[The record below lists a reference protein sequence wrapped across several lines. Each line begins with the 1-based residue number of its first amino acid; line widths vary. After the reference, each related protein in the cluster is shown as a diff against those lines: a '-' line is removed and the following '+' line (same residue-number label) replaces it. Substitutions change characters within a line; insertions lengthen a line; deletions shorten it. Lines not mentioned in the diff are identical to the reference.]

1 VKRREF
7 VTLLGGATLAWP
19 LAARAQQPAMPVVGF
34 LNAGSPSARAHL
46 LKAFQQGLNEAG
58 YVENQNV
65 AVEYRWADEQVDLL
79 SVLAADLVRRQVSV
93 IVTPGSSTAPD
104 AAFGVAR
111 AATATIP
118 IIFGV
123 AGDPVK
129 NGLVASLNRP
139 GGNATG
145 VYYLSTSLA
154 EKRLGLLRKLAPTAA
169 VVAVLVNPNDPD
181 ALSATKEVQVAADT
195 LGQKTEF
202 VYAGNTGEI
211 DSVFATLAQNRANAF
226 LLMPDTLFF
235 GQRVK
240 IVTLANR
247 LAIPA
252 IFTSR
257 EYAETGGVMSYG
269 TDLADVYRRVGGY
282 AGRVLK
288 GAKPADLPVELSAKF
303 EFIINIRS
311 TKALGLDVPPT
322 LLAIADE
329 VIE

>member
-1 VKRREF
+1 MANNIGRRQF
-7 VTLLGGATLAWP
+7 VSVLGGMSLAWP
-19 LAARAQQPAMPVVGF
+19 VVARTQQPTMPVIGF
-34 LNAGSPSARAHL
+34 LNAGSPGARAHL

-58 YVENQNV
+58 YVEGQNV
-65 AVEYRWADEQVDLL
+65 AIEYRWADEQVDRLPA
-79 SVLAADLVRRQVSV
+79 LAADLVRRQVSM
-93 IVTPGSSTAPD
+93 IVTPGSSTAPS
-104 AAFGVAR
+104 AACGVAK

-118 IIFGV
+118 IIFGL

-169 VVAVLVNPNDPD
+169 VVAVLMNPNDPD
-181 ALSATKEVQVAADT
+181 ALSTTKEVQAAADT

-202 VYAGNTGEI
+202 VYAANIDEI
-211 DSVFATLAQNRANAF
+211 DTVFATIAKNRANAF
-226 LLMPDTLFF
+226 LLMPDPLFF

-247 LAIPA
+247 LGIPA

-288 GAKPADLPVELSAKF
+288 GVKPADLPVELSAKF
-303 EFIINIRS
+303 ES
-311 TKALGLDVPPT
+311 S
-322 LLAIADE
+322 
-329 VIE
+329 